1 MPYMV
6 IQDFRDGLDSR
17 KSILSAPAGSLQT
30 CVNAHITR
38 GGEIEKRKAFVL
50 QFVLPPN
57 TFGLKGSRGQLYVF
71 GSAAPPPMP
80 PGVNYQQ
87 LASPTGSS
95 MIKLVQAENYGGKPY
110 VVAQYDDGSVFHF
123 YNGVRVTDLDV
134 VAVGASDLTSAA
146 SRLASLINSAGSYNA
161 TSANNAIIITAVEPG
176 VPFAIAGG
184 AYNGGSVAD
193 ESTAIYALQNN
204 VDAVEPVFGTGSFD
218 VTGGNDAST
227 NFISGVEAGGN
238 EILGANVL
246 YSVDNETTAALISAQ
261 INAFG
266 SGGGTGFSATSSGQT
281 VIIQAPVIGA
291 AYNGWSITAVAHGS
305 VTVGNGHS
313 IAGGVDLVWPVA
325 QIYEAVLGGS
335 SEPGDEYW
343 IELDGN
349 LFNTTVL
356 GSGYPSSVR
365 TYNEKMYGTNTS
377 LLEFS
382 KINDPTLWQ
391 PAAEVPANTGAGN
404 INMSNQDAGSE
415 ALVAIG
421 IFQNQLAIFSRTN
434 TQLWTVDSD
443 PANNKLAQNMP
454 NIGTMALNSVT
465 AFGDTDLFFLSDT
478 GIRSL
483 KIRVYTA
490 FAAVSDVGTAI
501 DTLVVK
507 DMQENADGTVA
518 DACGVMEP
526 RDGRYLLALGNTIY
540 VFSFFPSSKIS
551 AWSTYDLGFEIQHWT
566 VIGQYLYARSGDS
579 VFLYGGFD
587 LATYDDCDVEV
598 ELPYLDNGKPA
609 NDKSLTGIDFG
620 IEGKWDVFVGTDPTQ
635 PDLRDKLGTVT
646 RETYGLLAVPA
657 SGSGTHIGLRLTSSS
672 PGYARLA
679 TATIHY
685 TDDGT
690 N

>member
-30 CVNAHITR
+30 CINAHITR
-38 GGEIEKRKAFVL
+38 GGEIEKRKAFVP
-50 QFVLPPN
+50 QFILPPN

-71 GSAAPPPMP
+71 GSAAPPAMP

-87 LASPTGSS
+87 LASPTSS
-95 MIKLVQAENYGGKPY
+95 QMIKLVQAENYGGRPY
-110 VVAQYDDGSVFHF
+110 VVAEYDDGSIFHF

-134 VAVGASDLTSAA
+134 VAVGASDLSSAA
-146 SRLASLINSAGSYNA
+146 QRLATLVNADGRYIATASNNS
-161 TSANNAIIITAVEPG
+161 IIITAAVPG
-176 VPFAIAGG
+176 VPFTISGL
-184 AYNGGSVAD
+184 AYNGGAVNDQGVALGQ
-193 ESTAIYALQNN
+193 LQPNIS
-204 VDAVEPVFGTGSFD
+204 AVAPVFGTGSFD

-227 NFISGVEAGGN
+227 NFISSVVAGAT

-246 YSVDNETTAALISAQ
+246 YATDDETTAILIAAQ

-266 SGGGTGFSATSSGQT
+266 SGGGTGYSAVGSGRT
-281 VIIQAPVIGA
+281 VVIQAPHIGA
-291 AYNGWSITAVAHGS
+291 AYNGLAISAAVHGS
-305 VTVGNGHS
+305 MTVANFHA
-313 IAGGVDLVWPVA
+313 IAGGVDPVVPVA
-325 QIYEAVLGGS
+325 QIYNVVLTGTM
-335 SEPGDEYW
+335 EPSDEYVLT
-343 IELDGN
+343 IDDS

-356 GSGYPSSVR
+356 ASGYPNSVR
-365 TYNEKMYGTNTS
+365 TYNEKMYATNTS
-377 LLEFS
+377 LLQFS

-391 PAAEVPANTGAGN
+391 PAAVVPANTGAGN

-434 TQLWTVDSD
+434 TQLWSVDSD

-483 KIRVYTA
+483 KIRVYTS

-501 DTLVVK
+501 DTLVVQ
-507 DMQENADGTVA
+507 DMQDNADGTVA

-526 RDGRYLLALGNTIY
+526 REGRYFLALGNTIY

-551 AWSTYDLGFEIQHWT
+551 AWSTYDLGFEVQHWT
-566 VIGQYLYARSGDS
+566 VIGQYLYARSGDE
-579 VFLYGGFD
+579 VFLYGGFN
-587 LATYDDCDVEV
+587 LATYDDCDVDV
-598 ELPYLDNGKPA
+598 VLPFLDNGKPA
-609 NDKSLTGIDFG
+609 NTKTLTGIDFG
-620 IEGKWDVFVGTDPTQ
+620 IEGKWDIYAGTDPTK
-635 PDLRDKLGTVT
+635 PDERDKLATVT
-646 RETYGLLAVPA
+646 RETYGMMAIPA
-657 SGSGTHIGLRLTSSS
+657 SGEGTHIGLRLTSSS

>member
-17 KSILSAPAGSLQT
+17 KSILSAPAGSLQQCT
-30 CVNAHITR
+30 NAHITR
-38 GGEIEKRKAFVL
+38 GGEIEKRKAFVF
-50 QFVLPPN
+50 QYNLPPG
-57 TFGLKGSRGQLYVF
+57 TFGLKGSKGQLYVF
-71 GSAAPPPMP
+71 GSAAPPLMP

-87 LASPTGSS
+87 LASPTGSN
-95 MIKLVQAENYGGKPY
+95 MIKVVQAENYGGKPY
-110 VVAQYDDGSVFHF
+110 VVAEYDDGSVFHF
-123 YNGVRVTDLDV
+123 YNGARVTDLDV
-134 VAVGASDLTSAA
+134 VAVEASDLTSAA
-146 SRLASLINSAGSYNA
+146 ARLAALVNANGSYNA
-161 TSANNAIIITAVEPG
+161 TSSNNVIIITAVTPG
-176 VPFAIAGG
+176 VPFTISGG
-184 AYNGGSVAD
+184 AYNGGGVAD
-193 ESTAIYALQNN
+193 ESMQVGQLQNN
-204 VDAVEPVFGTGSFD
+204 ISAVAPVFGTGSFD
-218 VTGGNDAST
+218 VTGGNDGST
-227 NFISGVEAGGN
+227 NFVSSVTAGGV
-238 EILGANVL
+238 EILGAVVF
-246 YSVDNETTAALISAQ
+246 YATDDETTAALIAAQ

-266 SGGGTGFSATSSGQT
+266 SGGGTGYSAVSSAQM
-281 VIIQAPVIGA
+281 VMIQSPHIGA
-291 AYNGWSITAVAHGS
+291 AYNGQAIACVAHGS
-305 VTVGNGHS
+305 LTVGNFHA
-313 IAGGVDLVWPVA
+313 IAGGVDAVLPQA
-325 QIYEAVLGGS
+325 QINEAILGGS
-335 SEPGDEYW
+335 AEPGDEYW
-343 IELDGN
+343 VEIDGD

-356 GSGYPSSVR
+356 GSGYPNSVR

-377 LLEFS
+377 LLQFS
-382 KINDPTLWQ
+382 MINNPMLWQ
-391 PAAEVPANTGAGN
+391 PAAEVPGNTGAGN

-434 TQLWTVDSD
+434 TQLWTVDTD

-483 KIRVYTA
+483 KIRVYTS

-501 DTLVVK
+501 DTLIVA
-507 DMQENADGTVA
+507 DMQNNADGTVA
-518 DACGVMEP
+518 NACGVMEP
-526 RDGRYLLALGNTIY
+526 REGRYLLALGNTVY

-551 AWSTYDLGFEIQHWT
+551 AWSTYDLGFAVEYWT
-566 VIGQYLYARSGDS
+566 VIGQYLYCRSGDA
-579 VFLYGGFD
+579 VFLYGGSD

-598 ELPYLDNGKPA
+598 ILPYLDNGKPA
-609 NDKSLTGIDFG
+609 NSKTLTGIDLG
-620 IEGKWDVFVGTDPTQ
+620 IEGVWDIYAGTDPTQ
-635 PDLRDKLGTVT
+635 PDMREKLATVT

-657 SGSGTHIGLRLTSSS
+657 SGEGTHIGLRLTSSS